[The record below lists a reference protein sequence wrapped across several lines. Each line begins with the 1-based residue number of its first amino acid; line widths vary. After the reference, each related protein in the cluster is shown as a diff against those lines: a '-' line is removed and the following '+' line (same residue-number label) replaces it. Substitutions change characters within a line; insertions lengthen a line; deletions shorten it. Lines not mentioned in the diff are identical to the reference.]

1 MSSKAWRYMIL
12 AVVAGA
18 AIVLP
23 CSPASA
29 AQPTLELT
37 PASGAPGA
45 QFTATYSVPSSSP
58 CQSDPVD
65 IGSPSPGYPG
75 PGTSLSVWV
84 RTTLNPD
91 CTFTARVTVPNPQA
105 PGSILLTADPHGSAP
120 LAQARF
126 LILAPASPSPQPTKA
141 PPPQPAPATTRPPT
155 KAQATVNPSDTLIAS
170 VAPVEPSSATSPVGQ
185 ATPTPVGS
193 LRSPVL
199 ADTPASPGSPMWAIG
214 VGLAAL
220 ATVALATTWWG
231 VRRRMRR

>member
-37 PASGAPGA
+37 RASGPPGA

-58 CQSDPVD
+58 CQSAPVD
-65 IGSPSPGYPG
+65 IGYASPGYPG
-75 PGTSLSVWV
+75 PGTTMQVWGH
-84 RTTLNPD
+84 TTLNPD
-91 CTFTARVTVPNPQA
+91 CTATARVTVPDPI
-105 PGSILLTADPHGSAP
+105 GSGNIRLTADSHGAAP
-120 LAQARF
+120 LAYAYF
-126 LILAPASPSPQPTKA
+126 LVIAPASPSPQPTKA
-141 PPPQPAPATTRPPT
+141 PPPQPAPATTRPPS
-155 KAQATVNPSDTLIAS
+155 KAQATVNPSDTLGAS
-170 VAPVEPSSATSPVGQ
+170 AALVEPSSATSPVGQ